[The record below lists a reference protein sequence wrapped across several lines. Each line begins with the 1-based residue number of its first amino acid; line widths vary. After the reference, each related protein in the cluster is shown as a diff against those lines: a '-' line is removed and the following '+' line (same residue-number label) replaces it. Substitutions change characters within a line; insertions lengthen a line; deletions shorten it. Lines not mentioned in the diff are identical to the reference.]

1 MAGTTTNFAIPYP
14 SSTDYVT
21 DGATAMRSLAD
32 QVDGVLFTGS
42 SSGNLLINGAMQVAQ
57 RGTSTASITGTNYY
71 TADRFQFLINT
82 LGTWTQTIEN
92 DAPTGSG
99 FRKSI
104 KNLCTTID
112 TPAAADYCITEQIIE
127 GQNLQAIRKGT
138 ASAQSVVLSFW
149 VKANKTGTYICQL
162 RDDDNNRSVSKSYSI
177 TASATWQYVSLVF
190 PADTTGV
197 FDNDNAG
204 SLRVR
209 WWLASGSNFTSGT
222 LNTTWAAEV
231 AANVA
236 VGQVNLADTLNN
248 YWQMTG
254 AQLTVGA
261 VAVPF
266 EFKSFADVLR
276 DCQRYYEKSY
286 GVAVAPATNTYD
298 GIWAQGATADNL
310 GQSFNAVKYKV
321 QKRTGA
327 VTATFYTA
335 IGTAGQWETYQNS
348 TGTAN
353 RNVAML
359 WNSDSGMSVYIATFS
374 ANQFGYTIGHW
385 TASAEL

>member
-14 SSTDYVT
+14 SVTDYVT
-21 DGATAMRSLAD
+21 DGATAMRSIAE
-32 QVDGVLFTGS
+32 QVDAVLFTGS

-104 KNLCTTID
+104 KNLCTVID
-112 TPAAADYCITEQIIE
+112 TPAAGDYCITEQVIE

-162 RDDDNNRSVSKSYSI
+162 RDDDNSRSVSKSYTI
-177 TASATWQYVSLVF
+177 TASATWQYVSIVF

-197 FDNDNAG
+197 FDNDANG

-209 WWLASGSNFTSGT
+209 WWLGAGSTFSSGT
-222 LNTTWAAEV
+222 LNTTWQTEV
-231 AANVA
+231 QANVA

-254 AQLTVGA
+254 AQLTVA
-261 VAVPF
+261 SIATPF
-266 EFKSFADVLR
+266 EFKSFADDLL
-276 DCQRYYEKSY
+276 DCQRYFQASRYSNMPPSGY
-286 GVAVAPATNTYD
+286 SA
-298 GIWAQGATADNL
+298 
-310 GQSFNAVKYKV
+310 
-321 QKRTGA
+321 TGA
-327 VTATFYTA
+327 SFLTAMSNFASLCLAT
-335 IGTAGQWETYQNS
+335 GTLFTVPMRATPSITMWS
-348 TGTAN
+348 TGGTLN
-353 RNVAML
+353 RTNVVGIGDYVISTPEATERGIHRVG
-359 WNSDSGMSVYIATFS
+359 NTGMS
-374 ANQFGYTIGHW
+374 ANMTGEFLWQ
-385 TASAEL
+385 ALAEL

>member
-32 QVDGVLFTGS
+32 QVDAVLFTGS

-104 KNLCTTID
+104 KNLCTVID
-112 TPAAADYCITEQIIE
+112 TPAAGDYCITEQVIE

-162 RDDDNNRSVSKSYSI
+162 RDDDNTRSVSKSYTI
-177 TASATWQYVSLVF
+177 TASATWQYVSIVF

-197 FDNDNAG
+197 FDNDANG

-209 WWLASGSNFTSGT
+209 WWLATGSTYSSGT
-222 LNTTWAAEV
+222 LNTTWQTEV

-261 VAVPF
+261 VATPF
-266 EFKSFADVLR
+266 EFKPYAEVLR
-276 DCQRYYEKSY
+276 ACQRYYYRRSNIGGYNYVEGVGVGVNYSNAIGFSFQNIVEMRSAPVFSVVSGSAGVDAY
-286 GVAVAPATNTYD
+286 GVASGITYSSQQTTTKGGRITFTTGGLTD
-298 GIWAQGATADNL
+298 YRPYFFIGNAD
-310 GQSFNAVKYKV
+310 VVV
-321 QKRTGA
+321 Q
-327 VTATFYTA
+327 F
-335 IGTAGQWETYQNS
+335 
-348 TGTAN
+348 
-353 RNVAML
+353 L
-359 WNSDSGMSVYIATFS
+359 
-374 ANQFGYTIGHW
+374 
-385 TASAEL
+385 AEL